1 MTSASV
7 SSYNLS
13 SPMFFPPEPSE
24 RTETARG
31 PRSTTSRATTSRRHR
46 SNRSHHGGS
55 SYAPQNEF
63 PYFAQSGDV
72 EIIINAD
79 GQEKRYMLHR
89 LILAQ
94 NSGFFEASTSEEWS
108 RAQAQAQSYPQPRTP
123 ISELGGGLASVEEDE
138 ESPGGGGRP
147 AMTGSQS
154 GPMLRWRYELDGG
167 TKEDEVPMLVQKV
180 RALHRYGGPGLISGT
195 SRRYLLCSAATTL
208 LNLRLLLPFVASLRH
223 PPLGSS
229 DPWPTFRPCSLRYT
243 CRTRIHQAIRKVRS
257 SATMTI
263 CFASFTTIHPS
274 SIP

>member
-13 SPMFFPPEPSE
+13 SPMLFPPEPSE
-24 RTETARG
+24 RTLPARG
-31 PRSTTSRATTSRRHR
+31 PRSTTSRATTSRRYR

-72 EIIINAD
+72 EIVINAD

-108 RAQAQAQSYPQPRTP
+108 RAQAQAQPQPQP
-123 ISELGGGLASVEEDE
+123 QIPVSEFNGGLPRVDEDEDSLGGMGK
-138 ESPGGGGRP
+138 P
-147 AMTGSQS
+147 AMAGSQS
-154 GPMLRWRYELDGG
+154 GPVLRWRYELDGG

-180 RALHRYGGPGLISGT
+180 RAPTHRYEWAG
-195 SRRYLLCSAATTL
+195 A
-208 LNLRLLLPFVASLRH
+208 
-223 PPLGSS
+223 
-229 DPWPTFRPCSLRYT
+229 D
-243 CRTRIHQAIRKVRS
+243 IR
-257 SATMTI
+257 
-263 CFASFTTIHPS
+263 
-274 SIP
+274 

>member
-1 MTSASV
+1 MTSASI

-13 SPMFFPPEPSE
+13 SPMLFPPEPSE
-24 RTETARG
+24 RTLTARG

-46 SNRSHHGGS
+46 GNRSHYGGS

-108 RAQAQAQSYPQPRTP
+108 RAQADGQSHQQPRTQIP
-123 ISELGGGLASVEEDE
+123 ELDGGLARVEEDGV
-138 ESPGGGGRP
+138 STGGLDRP

-154 GPMLRWRYELDGG
+154 GAVSRWRYELDGG
-167 TKEDEVPMLVQKV
+167 AKEDEVPMLVQKV
-180 RALHRYGGPGLISGT
+180 RI
-195 SRRYLLCSAATTL
+195 
-208 LNLRLLLPFVASLRH
+208 
-223 PPLGSS
+223 
-229 DPWPTFRPCSLRYT
+229 PTQRDEYDT
-243 CRTRIHQAIRKVRS
+243 G
-257 SATMTI
+257 
-263 CFASFTTIHPS
+263 
-274 SIP
+274 